1 MCLDQ
6 FRLSQLLFHISA
18 RSLAVGSGRRRI
30 LAGVHYVDSPTPPV
44 AVAPFPRPMVASMIR
59 VRRAPSVI
67 NYRNLGARFL
77 SSPIACSASIMILL
91 TDAKRRQFI
100 SNGCHLLGVIFYC
113 RDRDLSNK
121 MQIANKPSTGNET
134 SR

>member
-1 MCLDQ
+1 MHVAGNVPRSVQIVSAALP
-6 FRLSQLLFHISA
+6 HIGK
-18 RSLAVGSGRRRI
+18 VIGSWIRAAADPRWCALCGFSNP
-30 LAGVHYVDSPTPPV
+30 AGCSGALSPTDGGFHDPCTTST
-44 AVAPFPRPMVASMIR
+44 FR
-59 VRRAPSVI
+59 
-67 NYRNLGARFL
+67 
-77 SSPIACSASIMILL
+77 L